1 MTEEYILIIPGRPD
15 NMTLVRLAVGAAA
28 CSNPKLD
35 AEKIDDIELAS
46 FEAFKNIC
54 CHGVDG
60 WSRCVEV
67 KCGIDDDKITV
78 LVTDKDD
85 VHDIP
90 KGKRPCLDC
99 PNEGELGIHIIKTIM
114 DKVEF
119 ITAAQGSRSIRMV
132 KKI

>member
-1 MTEEYILIIPGRPD
+1 MFR
-15 NMTLVRLAVGAAA
+15 
-28 CSNPKLD
+28 
-35 AEKIDDIELAS
+35 
-46 FEAFKNIC
+46 
-54 CHGVDG
+54 

-67 KCGIDDDKITV
+67 KCGINDDKITV

>member
-1 MTEEYILIIPGRPD
+1 M
-15 NMTLVRLAVGAAA
+15 
-28 CSNPKLD
+28 
-35 AEKIDDIELAS
+35 
-46 FEAFKNIC
+46 
-54 CHGVDG
+54 
-60 WSRCVEV
+60 
-67 KCGIDDDKITV
+67 
-78 LVTDKDD
+78 TDKDD
-85 VHDIP
+85 IHDIP